1 MGSEMCIR
9 DRAVGVSKISENGN
23 WVVKASTSVNTR
35 SKPTAG
41 AGVGFQW

>member
-1 MGSEMCIR
+1 
-9 DRAVGVSKISENGN
+9 
-23 WVVKASTSVNTR
+23 VVKASTSVNTR